1 MSHWI
6 RFLFAIVGLLCL
18 LTPMTVAAT
27 DASARPNIV
36 FIIVDDLRWD
46 DLACTGHPFIK
57 SPNMDRIARE
67 GARFK
72 NAFATTP
79 LCSPSRATFLT
90 GLYAH
95 THGVTDNT
103 NHDALSHRLETFL
116 LLLQRSG
123 YATAFLG
130 KWHMGT
136 DDSPR
141 PGIDHWISFK
151 GQGKFLDPEIN
162 VNGKPEKVKGYATD
176 ILNERALEFVK
187 RKHDRPF
194 VLYLSHKAVHPN
206 VEQRPDGS
214 LTDPSAANFLP
225 AERHKNL
232 YADAKIPRR
241 PNALIDK
248 IEGKPALMEKIGDL
262 APLSRATG
270 TSDEVIRDRLRM
282 VMAVDEGVGQIFKA
296 LEETKQL
303 DNTLIVLTSDHGYFY
318 GEHGLSVE
326 RRLAYEE
333 GIRIPLLM
341 RYPALIK
348 AGTTLDQMVLSVDL
362 APTLLDV
369 AGAALPAKLHGKSV
383 VPLLKG
389 EKTRWRQAFLIEYFS
404 DTVFPRVHKMG
415 YQAVRTDRWKY
426 IRYTDRKGMDELY
439 NLQTD
444 QYEMK
449 NRIGEPMARTILSA
463 MQMEVARLLEETP

>member
-1 MSHWI
+1 MSRLN
-6 RFLFAIVGLLCL
+6 RFLLAIGGLYCL
-18 LTPMTVAAT
+18 LAPIALAAA

-46 DLACTGHPFIK
+46 DLACTGHPFVK
-57 SPNMDRIARE
+57 SPNIDRIARE
-67 GARFK
+67 GVVFK

-116 LLLQRSG
+116 LLLKRSG

-141 PGIDHWISFK
+141 PGIDQWVSFK
-151 GQGKFLDPEIN
+151 GQGQFLDPEIN

-176 ILNERALEFVK
+176 ILNDRAVEFLK
-187 RKHDRPF
+187 RKHDKPF

-206 VEQRPDGS
+206 LEQRPDGS
-214 LTDPSAANFLP
+214 VTDPTAANFVP

-232 YADAKIPRR
+232 YADATIPRR
-241 PNALIDK
+241 PNALVDRL
-248 IEGKPALMEKIGDL
+248 EGKPALMQKVGDL
-262 APLSRATG
+262 PPLSRATG
-270 TSDEVIRDRLRM
+270 TSDAVIRDRLRM
-282 VMAVDEGVGQIFKA
+282 VMSVDEGVGQIFKT
-296 LEETKQL
+296 LEDTKQL

-333 GIRIPLLM
+333 AIRIPLLM
-341 RYPALIK
+341 RYPPLIK
-348 AGTTLDQMVLSVDL
+348 AGTTLDQFVLSVDM
-362 APTLLDV
+362 APTLLDL
-369 AGAALPAKLHGKSV
+369 AGAPVPAKLHGKSV

-389 EKTRWRQAFLIEYFS
+389 EKIPWRKAFLIEYFS
-404 DTVFPRVHKMG
+404 DTTFPRMHKMG

-426 IRYTDRKGMDELY
+426 IRYTDQKGMDELY

-444 QYEMK
+444 PYEMK
-449 NRIGEPMARTILSA
+449 NRIDEPKAKTILQA
-463 MQMEVARLLEETP
+463 MQMEIARLLRETP